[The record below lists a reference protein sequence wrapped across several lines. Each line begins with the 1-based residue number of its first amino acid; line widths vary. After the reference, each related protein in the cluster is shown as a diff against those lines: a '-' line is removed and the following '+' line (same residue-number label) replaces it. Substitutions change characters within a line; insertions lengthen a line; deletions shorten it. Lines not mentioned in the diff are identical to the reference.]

1 MNKLATPP
9 AFAHP
14 AFVEDAR
21 AEFEA
26 FLKQHPDIEY
36 LDAVVVDL
44 CGILRGKRM
53 GIAEAAKVFESGM
66 QIPESVYLM
75 DARGEMTDVFGHGY
89 GDGDPDGTAWPI
101 PGTLNRVWGETPA
114 RAQILTTLRD
124 EEGIPFIGEPRAALD
139 AVLERFAEL
148 NLTPVTALELEFY
161 LLDTERDELGRPQ
174 PPRCPRTGI
183 RECEPSVYGLDDL
196 DRYQDFLK
204 ALAEAA
210 RVQNLPLTATSKEYA
225 PGQFEANLRH
235 QADARLAADH
245 AIFLKQIVKASAR
258 AHGFEATFMAKPYPT
273 RSGSGLHVHVSV
285 LDAKGD
291 NIFDNGTREGA
302 DALRHAI
309 GGLKAL
315 MPESMALFAPNVN
328 SYRRFQPDMFAPAN
342 RHWGVNNRSAG
353 LRIPIGP
360 ADARRVEHRISGA
373 DANPYLV
380 LAAVLAGV
388 HHGLEMKLD
397 PGLPA
402 HGNVSRE
409 PDPAIALTLDDAL
422 HRLYQAKT
430 LANYLGAETLSL
442 YRETKRVE
450 AVRFRKIIS
459 AAEYDWYL

>member
-1 MNKLATPP
+1 MNKLATTP

-14 AFVEDAR
+14 AFVEEAR
-21 AEFEA
+21 REFEA
-26 FLKQHPDIEY
+26 FAASHPEIEY

-53 GIAEAAKVFESGM
+53 GIDEAAKIFESGM

-101 PGTLNRVWGETPA
+101 PGTLSVVWGESPP
-114 RAQILTTLRD
+114 RAQILATVRD
-124 EEGIPFIGEPRAALD
+124 EHGVPFVGEPRAALD
-139 AVLERFAEL
+139 SVLERFAEL
-148 NLTPVTALELEFY
+148 KLTPVTALELEFY
-161 LLDTERDELGRPQ
+161 LLDRDRDELGRPQ
-174 PPRCPRTGI
+174 PPRCPRTGM

-196 DRYQDFLK
+196 DRYRDFLNS
-204 ALAEAA
+204 LNEAA
-210 RVQNLPLTATSKEYA
+210 QVQNLPLTATSKEYA

-235 QADARLAADH
+235 QANARLAADH
-245 AIFLKQIVKASAR
+245 AVFLKQIVKATAR
-258 AHGFEATFMAKPYPT
+258 ANGFEATFMAKPYPL
-273 RSGSGLHVHVSV
+273 RSGSGLHMHVSV
-285 LDAKGD
+285 LDEKGN
-291 NIFDNGTREGA
+291 NIFDNGTREGS

-309 GGLKAL
+309 GGLRAL

-342 RHWGVNNRSAG
+342 RHWAVNNRSVG

-360 ADARRVEHRISGA
+360 TQARRVEHRVAGA
-373 DANPYLV
+373 DANPYLA

-388 HHGLEMKLD
+388 HHGLELKLD
-397 PGLPA
+397 PGAPA
-402 HGNVSRE
+402 QGNVSRE
-409 PDPAIALTLDDAL
+409 PDPAIALTLDEAL

-430 LANYLGAETLSL
+430 LANYLGAEMLSL

-459 AAEYDWYL
+459 AEEYEWYL

>member
-101 PGTLNRVWGETPA
+101 PGTLSRVWGETPA

-196 DRYQDFLK
+196 DRYQDFLR

-235 QADARLAADH
+235 QADARFAADH

-285 LDAKGD
+285 LED
-291 NIFDNGTREGA
+291 
-302 DALRHAI
+302 
-309 GGLKAL
+309 
-315 MPESMALFAPNVN
+315 
-328 SYRRFQPDMFAPAN
+328 
-342 RHWGVNNRSAG
+342 
-353 LRIPIGP
+353 
-360 ADARRVEHRISGA
+360 
-373 DANPYLV
+373 
-380 LAAVLAGV
+380 
-388 HHGLEMKLD
+388 
-397 PGLPA
+397 
-402 HGNVSRE
+402 
-409 PDPAIALTLDDAL
+409 
-422 HRLYQAKT
+422 
-430 LANYLGAETLSL
+430 
-442 YRETKRVE
+442 
-450 AVRFRKIIS
+450 RKS
-459 AAEYDWYL
+459 VV